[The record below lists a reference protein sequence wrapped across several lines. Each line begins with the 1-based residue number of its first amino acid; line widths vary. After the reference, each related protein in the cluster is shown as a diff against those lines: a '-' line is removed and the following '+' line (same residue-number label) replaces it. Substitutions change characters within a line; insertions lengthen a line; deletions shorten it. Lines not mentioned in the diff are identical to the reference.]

1 MKVVKPLRLS
11 ALHRPFSWQGQNHL
25 GVSVLA
31 LADMGASPRLR
42 PEPELWQLAA
52 EELTLSGGVLDL
64 AIPKACAEFLATGNA
79 YTHHQQDKTA
89 CAVKIQLD
97 SLEKTLV
104 VFGDRHWINDRP
116 STPLPFAEM
125 RLDWRRA
132 YGGTQFAD
140 NPHGIGATPETFP
153 QGRIHRLPNVEP
165 LQGRLTSPRHS
176 AQPASFDALDI
187 TWPRRFSRIGKN
199 YDADWL
205 KNGFPGFAND
215 IDWRLFNMAD
225 GDQQFPQ
232 RDTLPPQA
240 AYRIWNM
247 HPSEPMQQGH
257 LPPWRARCFIN
268 RLRGGEAHFGEI

>member
-1 MKVVKPLRLS
+1 MSKQRLPADIHRKLYTHTMKVVKPLRLS

-52 EELTLSGGVLDL
+52 EELTLSGGVLDT

-153 QGRIHRLPNVEP
+153 QGRIHRLPNIEP
-165 LQGRLTSPRHS
+165 LQERLTSPRHS

-187 TWPRRFSRIGKN
+187 TGRVASPASVKTTTPTG
-199 YDADWL
+199 
-205 KNGFPGFAND
+205 
-215 IDWRLFNMAD
+215 
-225 GDQQFPQ
+225 
-232 RDTLPPQA
+232 
-240 AYRIWNM
+240 
-247 HPSEPMQQGH
+247 
-257 LPPWRARCFIN
+257 
-268 RLRGGEAHFGEI
+268 

>member
-11 ALHRPFSWQGQNHL
+11 ALHRPSL
-25 GVSVLA
+25 GKGKIIWA
-31 LADMGASPRLR
+31 FPFWPWPIWGFPRLR

-153 QGRIHRLPNVEP
+153 QGRIHRLQYRTAAGAPYVA
-165 LQGRLTSPRHS
+165 S
-176 AQPASFDALDI
+176 A
-187 TWPRRFSRIGKN
+187 
-199 YDADWL
+199 
-205 KNGFPGFAND
+205 
-215 IDWRLFNMAD
+215 
-225 GDQQFPQ
+225 
-232 RDTLPPQA
+232 
-240 AYRIWNM
+240 
-247 HPSEPMQQGH
+247 
-257 LPPWRARCFIN
+257 
-268 RLRGGEAHFGEI
+268 